1 MVLALGFCL
10 GFWAYVLGFWVL
22 GFGLGFWELGLV
34 VLVFRVLDVGSSVLL
49 RVMDRV
55 RVLG

>member
-1 MVLALGFCL
+1 MFQFRALGV
-10 GFWAYVLGFWVL
+10 GFWFRFRVLGV
-22 GFGLGFWELGLV
+22 GLS

-55 RVLG
+55 RVRVLG

>member
-1 MVLALGFCL
+1 M
-10 GFWAYVLGFWVL
+10 
-22 GFGLGFWELGLV
+22 GFGLGFWELGLG